1 MGGGDVER
9 TFTGMDVLGP
19 EMLDT
24 SVRFQRVDGSSFD
37 GQIVGISPAELY
49 VLDEASEKYV
59 HVFPHELESIE
70 VSVPRRVREWALA
83 ILAVPAVTAT
93 LVAYSRLPWVR
104 PKGGDV
110 LIGFA
115 ILGGI
120 GWGIVSIPR
129 IHRMLASWLTRRR
142 RIYPPAAPRG

>member
-1 MGGGDVER
+1 MSGGRVER
-9 TFTGMDVLGP
+9 TFTDIDVLGP

-24 SVRFQRVDGSSFD
+24 TVRFQRVDGSSFD

-49 VLDEASEKYV
+49 VLDEASEKYL
-59 HVFPHELESIE
+59 HVYPHELESIE
-70 VSVPRRVREWALA
+70 VSVPRRVREWTLA
-83 ILAVPAVTAT
+83 VLAVPAVTAA

-104 PKGGDV
+104 AEGGHI

-120 GWGIVSIPR
+120 GWGIVSIPG
-129 IHRMLASWLTRRR
+129 IHRVLTTWLTRQH
-142 RIYPPAAPRG
+142 RIYPPAAPSG